1 MIDFLS
7 IQLFFSMAMYLID
20 LFDVG
25 YVDIINPI
33 ICMISV
39 LYSGYFICVKVRR
52 RA

>member
-1 MIDFLS
+1 MIDFLA
-7 IQLFFSMAMYLID
+7 IQLFFSMAMYFIG

-25 YVDIINPI
+25 YANIINPI

-39 LYSGYFICVKVRR
+39 LYSGYFIFVKVRR